1 MFHDLALRDQARSTA
16 QKPPG
21 QADSAKLSETLTQ
34 QLHGLR
40 ARPRAGP
47 PAFSLCIRDSDR
59 PGSRWRADPKQ
70 RGPDLPDPRQRVQA
84 GVGMAERLH
93 LQCSAAP
100 VRLRFALLP
109 GRGTTHVIFKA
120 APKTGF
126 RKRTLRFGG
135 PRRLPASARARRPGS
150 LRYNMLLCHLRRLH
164 CHGNC

>member
-1 MFHDLALRDQARSTA
+1 
-16 QKPPG
+16 
-21 QADSAKLSETLTQ
+21 
-34 QLHGLR
+34 
-40 ARPRAGP
+40 
-47 PAFSLCIRDSDR
+47 
-59 PGSRWRADPKQ
+59 
-70 RGPDLPDPRQRVQA
+70 
-84 GVGMAERLH
+84 MAERLH

-164 CHGNC
+164 CHGVCYPDLALVRRPGGQCGTHHASLPASGMPTSAFTPAMTRRGGLTPKPPTHPPERRPRCGLAPLPVPKGGCAKGLRLDTLAASS

>member
-16 QKPPG
+16 PKPPG
-21 QADSAKLSETLTQ
+21 QTDSAKLSETLTQ
-34 QLHGLR
+34 PLHG
-40 ARPRAGP
+40 PK
-47 PAFSLCIRDSDR
+47 PAAAPCCIRDSDR

-70 RGPDLPDPRQRVQA
+70 RGPDLPDEGQRVQA

-93 LQCSAAP
+93 LQCSAVP
-100 VRLRFALLP
+100 VRLGFALLP
-109 GRGTTHVIFKA
+109 GRGTIHVIFKA

-150 LRYNMLLCHLRRLH
+150 LRYNM
-164 CHGNC
+164 

>member
-21 QADSAKLSETLTQ
+21 QTDSAELSETLTQ

-40 ARPRAGP
+40 ARLRAGP
-47 PAFSLCIRDSDR
+47 PASSLCIRDSDR

-93 LQCSAAP
+93 LRCSAVP

>member
-21 QADSAKLSETLTQ
+21 QTDSAELSETLTQ
-34 QLHGLR
+34 QLT
-40 ARPRAGP
+40 RPADTAKQRAGP
-47 PAFSLCIRDSDR
+47 PASSLCIRDSDR

-84 GVGMAERLH
+84 GVGMAERL
-93 LQCSAAP
+93 QCSAAP
-100 VRLRFALLP
+100 VRLVALLP

-150 LRYNMLLCHLRRLH
+150 LKYNMLLCHLRRLH